1 MVNSNI
7 RCCHAAYKYDSVTGV
22 CEFIYSS
29 GLNVILR
36 DDRINKKY
44 IYIRVRY
51 FCMHA
56 FIDVVYI
63 YVAT

>member
-1 MVNSNI
+1 MVNSSI
-7 RCCHAAYKYDSVTGV
+7 RCCHAAYKYDSVTGA

-44 IYIRVRY
+44 IYIRVSY
-51 FCMHA
+51 YCIHT
-56 FIDVVYI
+56 FIDVVYTI
-63 YVAT
+63 HT